1 MIHTLIALAS
11 ALLIVAYWIVC
22 RRRSLVHREKA
33 ADLLVEYFS
42 RKGVSEEDKDAAEF
56 FYLFATRWF
65 FMPLLTVMAIPVILG
80 KTLSKRSTIAEGGKD
95 KDLIID
101 EMLKMYMFRNPITGA
116 VCFLAFFVIVSA
128 AMLLGLFANRMRAI
142 PTPSAVY
149 MTTASKVYH
158 HPPRRHAH

>member
-1 MIHTLIALAS
+1 MTHTMMALVS

-22 RRRSLVHREKA
+22 RRRSLIHREKA
-33 ADLLVEYFS
+33 ANLLVEYFNK
-42 RKGVSEEDKDAAEF
+42 KGVSEKDKDAAEF

-65 FMPLLTVMAIPVILG
+65 FMPLMTVMAIPVILA
-80 KTLSKRSTIAEGGKD
+80 KTLSKRSSGPETSKD

-116 VCFLAFFVIVSA
+116 VCFLAFFVIVSV
-128 AMLLGLFANRMRAI
+128 AMLMGLFANRMRSI
-142 PTPSAVY
+142 PSPSAVY